1 MRVLKIDFP
10 DQEVKDGKM
19 EYKKV
24 ENLVVGLKVAGMIAA
39 KKGKGKMLY
48 EEIGWKEMQRK
59 SVVANWRKG
68 YVDLRVYRR
77 QFMII

>member
-19 EYKKV
+19 EYKEVK
-24 ENLVVGLKVAGMIAA
+24 NLVVGLKVAGMIAA

-48 EEIGWKEMQRK
+48 EEIG
-59 SVVANWRKG
+59 
-68 YVDLRVYRR
+68 
-77 QFMII
+77 